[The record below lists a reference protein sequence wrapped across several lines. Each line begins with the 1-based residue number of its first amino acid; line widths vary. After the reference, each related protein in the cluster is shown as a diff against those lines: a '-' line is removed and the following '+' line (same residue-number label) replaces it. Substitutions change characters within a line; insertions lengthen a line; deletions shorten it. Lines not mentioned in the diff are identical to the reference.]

1 MTKKDRTT
9 IEAEERAQEAETAAM
24 LTELCRMTKEHR
36 AKTEAAE
43 AAQRME
49 KAQVAYQNRRKAKR
63 ERFKLCLHR
72 LALYAC
78 FVVIATTWGMIGAI
92 PVPGA
97 LLGIICSTGL
107 AITEVRMY
115 SAYRGCKR

>member
-1 MTKKDRTT
+1 MSKKDRTT
-9 IEAEERAQEAETAAM
+9 IETEELAQEAAEAALHDEINRVSKEHTAA
-24 LTELCRMTKEHR
+24 K
-36 AKTEAAE
+36 EAAE

-63 ERFKLCLHR
+63 ERFKLFLHR

-78 FVVIATTWGMIGAI
+78 IVVIATTWGMIGAI

-115 SAYRGCKR
+115 FAYRGCKR